1 MGAQQVTL
9 LGSDRY
15 INKGG
20 MTVDDVKYWL
30 WLNMVF
36 GTGNHRIWEIMS
48 FFRTAEEAYSSLTSD
63 ENIVSLNE
71 KEMKNAGEI
80 PLSNAESFIANC
92 NRRGIGVIACTS
104 PEYPKQLEHIYN
116 PPSVLYYKGN
126 ISCLQTEL
134 TVTAVGTRKATAYSL
149 KAAKEIC
156 SELSARGAV
165 IISGF
170 AMGIDLACSMAAAEI
185 GRPTVC
191 VMGCGVD
198 VDYPKQN
205 FAYRDPIL
213 SAGGVFVSE
222 FPPGTPPLS
231 ANFPKRNRI
240 LSALGRAV
248 VVFEAGTRSGSLITA
263 NLAAGQGREV
273 LCLPPAD
280 IFSEAFVGNIKL
292 LRDGAIPMYSASD
305 VIDCIT
311 FRKKQYSAEAMPKR
325 AAELSSE
332 ETLTDAEMNRMM
344 KVLNGISDELQQTKR
359 EISKAQL
366 PDDLSEQ
373 QRKIAEALE
382 NGPLHADEL
391 ASLLEIDTGELMTE
405 LTELEIFGTVR
416 SLPGKM
422 YELIR

>member
-1 MGAQQVTL
+1 M
-9 LGSDRY
+9 
-15 INKGG
+15 
-20 MTVDDVKYWL
+20 DDVKYWL

-36 GTGNHRIWEIMS
+36 GTGNHRIWEIIS
-48 FFRTAEEAYSSLTSD
+48 LYRTAENAYAALTDRESV
-63 ENIVSLNE
+63 VSLNE
-71 KEMKNAGEI
+71 KEMKNAAEI
-80 PLSNAESFIANC
+80 PLSNAESFVFSC
-92 NRRGIGVIACTS
+92 KKRGIGVIAYTD

-126 ISCLQTEL
+126 ISCLQTKL

-170 AMGIDLACSMAAAEI
+170 AMGVDLACSMAAAEI

-213 SAGGVFVSE
+213 AAGGVFVSE
-222 FPPGTPPLS
+222 FPPGTPPIS
-231 ANFPKRNRI
+231 PNFPKRNRI
-240 LSALGRAV
+240 LAALGRAV

-263 NLAAGQGREV
+263 NLAAGQGRDV

-311 FRKKQYSAEAMPKR
+311 FRKKQYAPEAMPKR
-325 AAELSSE
+325 AAEPAAE
-332 ETLTDAEMNRMM
+332 KTLTADEMTEMM
-344 KVLNGISDELQQTKR
+344 KVLNGISDEPPHTKH
-359 EISKAQL
+359 EIRKAQL
-366 PDDLSEQ
+366 PDNLSEQ

>member
-1 MGAQQVTL
+1 M
-9 LGSDRY
+9 
-15 INKGG
+15 
-20 MTVDDVKYWL
+20 DDVKYWL

-36 GTGNHRIWEIMS
+36 GTGNHRIWEIIS
-48 FFRTAEEAYSSLTSD
+48 LYRTAENAYVALTDRESV
-63 ENIVSLNE
+63 VSLNE
-71 KEMKNAGEI
+71 KEMKNAAEI
-80 PLSNAESFIANC
+80 PLSNAESFLASC
-92 NRRGIGVIACTS
+92 KKRGIGVIAYTA

-116 PPSVLYYKGN
+116 PPSVLYYRGN

-134 TVTAVGTRKATAYSL
+134 AVTAVGTRKATAYSL

-165 IISGF
+165 IVSGF

-185 GRPTVC
+185 GRPTAC

-205 FAYRDPIL
+205 FAYRDPIIA
-213 SAGGVFVSE
+213 AGGVFISE
-222 FPPGTPPLS
+222 FPPGTPPIS
-231 ANFPKRNRI
+231 PNFPKRNRI
-240 LSALGRAV
+240 LAALGRAV

-311 FRKKQYSAEAMPKR
+311 FRKRQYAPETMPKR
-325 AAELSSE
+325 AVETSAEK
-332 ETLTDAEMNRMM
+332 TLTNEEMTEMM
-344 KVLNGISDELQQTKR
+344 KVLNGISDDAPRTKH
-359 EISKAQL
+359 ENSKTEL